1 MLEKYFNDFTIW
13 VTGIGT
19 ALSLWYNGRSEMLR
33 ILILFTVLD
42 YIIGLIIA
50 WSNKEVNSDKARKGF
65 IRKTL
70 NYVIVFMSFKLDG
83 MLNANDVMYSA
94 TVMFFISYEALSLLE
109 HMNRFGVTFPKFIQ
123 DILNHIHNSS
133 NKGELSKDWKPV
145 PSTLVADPNEV
156 INQYLGRTS
165 NHE

>member
-1 MLEKYFNDFTIW
+1 MLEKYFNDFTLW

-19 ALSLWYNGRSEMLR
+19 AITLWYNGRSEMLK

-42 YIIGLIIA
+42 YVIGLVIA

-70 NYVIVFMSFKLDG
+70 NYVIVFMAYKLDG
-83 MLNANDVMYSA
+83 MLSAQGVMYTA

-123 DILNHIHNSS
+123 DILEHIHNSS
-133 NKGELSKDWKPV
+133 NEGELSKEWKP
-145 PSTLVADPNEV
+145 DPNTIVKPETQIV
-156 INQYLGRTS
+156 KEFLGVD
-165 NHE
+165 HE